1 MAESSNLCKD
11 LYKNEN
17 YTESFPSGEK
27 ACNLNNSDG
36 CYHFGGL
43 YHECKGV
50 SQNLKQ
56 AKNYYEKPF
65 NLDNNFGCYSLGL
78 LYQYSQCIKDDFT
91 ITKHHYGKAFNL
103 DYQYGCDTYIK
114 LNKKRLLTNQF

>member
-1 MAESSNLCKD
+1 MQRSKSESQTS
-11 LYKNEN
+11 
-17 YTESFPSGEK
+17 
-27 ACNLNNSDG
+27 
-36 CYHFGGL
+36 
-43 YHECKGV
+43 
-50 SQNLKQ
+50 
-56 AKNYYEKPF
+56 KNYYEKPF

-103 DYQYGCDTYIK
+103 DYQYGCDTYLK